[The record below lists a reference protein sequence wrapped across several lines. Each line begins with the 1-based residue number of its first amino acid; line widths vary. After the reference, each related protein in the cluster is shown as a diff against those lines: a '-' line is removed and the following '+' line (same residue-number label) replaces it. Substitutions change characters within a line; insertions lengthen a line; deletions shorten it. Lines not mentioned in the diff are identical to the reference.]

1 MNDTPNGGAPDR
13 AEAERLLGVA
23 GKLLQSRDF
32 TGSKDFAVLAQETD
46 PLLDGSDQ
54 ILAIADVLLSS
65 DKKISDDHHHD
76 WYSILQLDPAADFD
90 LIKKQYR
97 RLALLLHPDKNKF
110 PFADHAFKLVADAWA
125 VLSDSSKKSPFDRD
139 FFSLYTKVDLSSA
152 GDKMPVRRSQR
163 SSSKNNHPGDSNN
176 NNSAPTAVNSNSNSS
191 SGDMNHSSS
200 RRSSRMASFWTLCP
214 YCYIMYEY
222 PRVYEDCCLR
232 CQKCERAFHAALIHS
247 LPPMVP
253 GKESYYCSWG
263 VFPLGFMLGN
273 GDKTSASDAAAA
285 ASGSAFV
292 NWMPPMF
299 GGGGQQQFSDR
310 NGAPPPPPPPPAA
323 AATTFPVVT
332 PAVPQSTVSPSL
344 PVQGSSSGVAPRK
357 RGRPRK
363 NPLPGQT

>member
-1 MNDTPNGGAPDR
+1 MNDNSNGGAPNR

-23 GKLLQSRDF
+23 EKLLLSRDF
-32 TGSKDFAVLAQETD
+32 IGSKDFAVLAQETD

-54 ILAIADVLLSS
+54 ILAIADVILSS
-65 DKKISDDHHHD
+65 DKKINEDHHD
-76 WYSILQLDPAADFD
+76 WYSILQLDPAGTDDAD

-139 FFSLYTKVDLSSA
+139 FNLYTKVDLSNA
-152 GDKMPVRRSQR
+152 GNKLPVRRSQR
-163 SSSKNNHPGDSNN
+163 HAGDNDD
-176 NNSAPTAVNSNSNSS
+176 NNSPRTTVNFNSDSS
-191 SGDMNHSSS
+191 SGD
-200 RRSSRMASFWTLCP
+200 RSARIASFWTLCP

-232 CQKCERAFHAALIHS
+232 CEKCERAFHAASIQS

-263 VFPLGFMLGN
+263 FFPLGFVLGN
-273 GDKTSASDAAAA
+273 GDKSSASDGG
-285 ASGSAFV
+285 GSAFV

-299 GGGGQQQFSDR
+299 GGAGQQQVGER
-310 NGAPPPPPPPPAA
+310 NGAPPPPA
-323 AATTFPVVT
+323 AATPFSVVT
-332 PAVPQSTVSPSL
+332 PAVPQSTVPPSI
-344 PVQGSSSGVAPRK
+344 PVQGSSSGVVARK

>member
-1 MNDTPNGGAPDR
+1 MNDNSNGGAPNR

-23 GKLLQSRDF
+23 EKLLLSRDF
-32 TGSKDFAVLAQETD
+32 IGSKDFAVLAQETD

-54 ILAIADVLLSS
+54 ILAIADVILSS
-65 DKKISDDHHHD
+65 DKKINEDHHD
-76 WYSILQLDPAADFD
+76 WYSILQLDPAGTDDAD

-139 FFSLYTKVDLSSA
+139 FNLYTKVDLSNA
-152 GDKMPVRRSQR
+152 GNKLPVR
-163 SSSKNNHPGDSNN
+163 
-176 NNSAPTAVNSNSNSS
+176 SA
-191 SGDMNHSSS
+191 
-200 RRSSRMASFWTLCP
+200 RIASFWTLCP

-232 CQKCERAFHAALIHS
+232 CEKCERAFHAASIQS

-263 VFPLGFMLGN
+263 FFPLGFVLGN
-273 GDKTSASDAAAA
+273 GDKSSASDGG
-285 ASGSAFV
+285 GSAFV

-299 GGGGQQQFSDR
+299 GGAGQQQVGER
-310 NGAPPPPPPPPAA
+310 NGAPPPPA
-323 AATTFPVVT
+323 AATPFSVVT
-332 PAVPQSTVSPSL
+332 PAVPQSTVPPSI
-344 PVQGSSSGVAPRK
+344 PVQGSSSGVVARK

>member
-1 MNDTPNGGAPDR
+1 RYSQRRSSG
-13 AEAERLLGVA
+13 
-23 GKLLQSRDF
+23 QSRSG
-32 TGSKDFAVLAQETD
+32 TPPRS
-46 PLLDGSDQ
+46 
-54 ILAIADVLLSS
+54 
-65 DKKISDDHHHD
+65 
-76 WYSILQLDPAADFD
+76 
-90 LIKKQYR
+90 R
-97 RLALLLHPDKNKF
+97 REAP
-110 PFADHAFKLVADAWA
+110 PVAR
-125 VLSDSSKKSPFDRD
+125 FHREQG
-139 FFSLYTKVDLSSA
+139 F
-152 GDKMPVRRSQR
+152 RR
-163 SSSKNNHPGDSNN
+163 P
-176 NNSAPTAVNSNSNSS
+176 S
-191 SGDMNHSSS
+191 SGDRSPPRRLRSDLGHRRRPPLFRQEDQRRPPPRLVLNSPAGSRRRLRPHQEAVPPPRPPPPPGQEQIPLRRSRLQARRRRVGRPLRFLQEIPLRSPLLQPVHQGRFVQRRQQNARPSS

-285 ASGSAFV
+285 SGSAFV

-332 PAVPQSTVSPSL
+332 PAVPQSTVPPSL